1 MLLPS
6 WVATSGWAQPC
17 VFHSFSRSA
26 WDQREEKGCDPRSC
40 PPQELP
46 AARSCPPRR
55 RKATPPARTRGA
67 CVSSARPRGTWKRL
81 VPRRPSCGRIPGHAN
96 PGRAPCLVHTHANA
110 RSPDTMS
117 GEGRSPCPRPRG
129 GVMGSAAVSRAGLP
143 HMIAPRECV
152 IQQATSIG
160 HRSTPCCSD
169 PVAGPC
175 RPRPASR
182 LPPPC
187 ARDGEEPPRFGR
199 LRMMTHACSQMCPG
213 SRTKPKVTYKGFR
226 GVPVILLRSAG
237 RRAVLAPWRPSTR
250 PVQRSAA

>member
-199 LRMMTHACSQMCPG
+199 LRMMTIDDTCVFTNVS
-213 SRTKPKVTYKGFR
+213 YK
-226 GVPVILLRSAG
+226 A
-237 RRAVLAPWRPSTR
+237 
-250 PVQRSAA
+250 